1 MTSTSMLGRKQSLQR
16 ADLLP
21 YELSQEETNNELSG
35 VDWINKVFLLKLL
48 YELQ

>member
-16 ADLLP
+16 GDLLP

-35 VDWINKVFLLKLL
+35 VDWINKVYWVELLN
-48 YELQ
+48 E